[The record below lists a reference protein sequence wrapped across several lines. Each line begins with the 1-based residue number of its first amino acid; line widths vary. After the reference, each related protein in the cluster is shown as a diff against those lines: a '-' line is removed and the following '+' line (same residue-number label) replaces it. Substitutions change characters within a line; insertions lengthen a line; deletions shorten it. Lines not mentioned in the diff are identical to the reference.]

1 MHLCYLQ
8 RKTFKWSHSW
18 KEKDKKCS
26 TRSDFSSHLLCSHN
40 KHIRV
45 IVQRLMM
52 CVLSVDSTNSS
63 LRWSRHLKRGCRDN
77 MNSVR
82 WEACHTFWVDFNN
95 GFWAQL
101 RLRFMLC
108 CDTFFLFTVCDDS
121 NMTWTFGLFPSQLT
135 TLLLKRKEGHIV
147 FAFSNKRNQ
156 RRKYCI
162 EQLGETTWTCY
173 NLKV

>member
-1 MHLCYLQ
+1 MEPQLEGKRQEMLNKVRFLISSLVLSQQTHSCY
-8 RKTFKWSHSW
+8 RPAAHDVCF
-18 KEKDKKCS
+18 
-26 TRSDFSSHLLCSHN
+26 
-40 KHIRV
+40 
-45 IVQRLMM
+45 
-52 CVLSVDSTNSS
+52 LSVDSTNSS